1 MQVCYKKR
9 VEFIGKSLLWSL
21 LLYTVAILLLDGRE
35 AMRTLS
41 GKSSMQLVQVKAE
54 YKAKPADV

>member
-35 AMRTLS
+35 AIRTLS
-41 GKSSMQLVQVKAE
+41 GKSNMQLVQVKAE
-54 YKAKPADV
+54 HKTKPADV